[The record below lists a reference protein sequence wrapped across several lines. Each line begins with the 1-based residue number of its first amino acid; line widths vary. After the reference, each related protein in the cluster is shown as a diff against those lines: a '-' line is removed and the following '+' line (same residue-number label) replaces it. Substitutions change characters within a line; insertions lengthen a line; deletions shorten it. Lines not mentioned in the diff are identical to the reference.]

1 MKETSELKR
10 GNAIGGKG
18 EWCVFGGIGIFL
30 LGHLVGIKSGGV
42 IFLYAGIGVMLLGI
56 ALMAVAAVVT
66 WKPGLAVGAMKMAQR
81 ADRDVELGIITGYQA
96 LERKEKAVRLAV
108 QEGMASSPAEVWY
121 ELVPADAKFEVR
133 LDTAEHYHR
142 VLADNLAR
150 QDAGESLK
158 SPEPVEDYPDHDE
171 PDEWDD
177 YDEPVTPVVAAP
189 EPAPAPAPPVG
200 NLLSSLRQQQQ
211 QQQGS

>member
-1 MKETSELKR
+1 MKETQGLKR

-42 IFLYAGIGVMLLGI
+42 IFLYAGIGLMLLGI

-81 ADRDVELGIITGYQA
+81 ADKDYELGIITGYQA

-150 QDAGESLK
+150 QDAGYPME
-158 SPEPVEDYPDHDE
+158 SPEPVEDYPDDE

-177 YDEPVTPVVAAP
+177 DEPVITPVAAP
-189 EPAPAPAPPVG
+189 EPAPAPPVG

-211 QQQGS
+211 QNS